1 MRIPQFLRR
10 FLIGYLLLQT
20 VMAGIFVLVLSGAT
34 RTQLIQESRNQ
45 MQALALVLRRHINE
59 LPDGIHDKSIPR
71 QLALL
76 GSDTNFRFTVIDS
89 GGTVVAD
96 SEKGTQDIGPHGNRP
111 EVLQAKANGS
121 GFTQRYSSTLKMPM
135 MYLAILENPRGTEPT
150 ADTGI
155 IRVAVSADPIN
166 ASIRSLQI
174 YTWLFALVLIVV
186 TGLVITVL
194 SVRAMAPLKQFADAA
209 GQIAVGKYDSVPAM
223 LGRTDEWGSLADAF
237 RHMQRELASRE
248 NSIAENS
255 AKTEAV
261 LSSMT
266 EGVVAI
272 DRQRSILLAN
282 RAACRMFEL
291 VNPDLVGR
299 NLLEIVRAP
308 ELASAVEKTFREKIS
323 SKTEFQTTAK
333 PRRIINASVAVL
345 SAKKDGGNEAIG
357 ATVVFNDVTDLRQL
371 ETIRRDFVANVSHEL
386 KTPLASIK
394 AYAETL
400 RLGAIHDE
408 QKNIAFV
415 SQIESQAELLNRQIH
430 DLLQLARVE
439 SGEQHWDIKAISI
452 NDLCVSSIEQFQSAA
467 DSRNIKISRALD
479 PRRPMAVAD
488 AEGVRTILNNLISN
502 AIHYTPG
509 GGSVVVST
517 DINDSD
523 VLIKVT
529 DTGYGIDP
537 EHQARIFERFYRVDK
552 ARSREM
558 GGTGLGL
565 SIVKHLVM
573 AFEGSVK
580 LESQLGKGSTFSIRL
595 PAAT

>member
-1 MRIPQFLRR
+1 
-10 FLIGYLLLQT
+10 
-20 VMAGIFVLVLSGAT
+20 
-34 RTQLIQESRNQ
+34 
-45 MQALALVLRRHINE
+45 
-59 LPDGIHDKSIPR
+59 
-71 QLALL
+71 
-76 GSDTNFRFTVIDS
+76 
-89 GGTVVAD
+89 
-96 SEKGTQDIGPHGNRP
+96 
-111 EVLQAKANGS
+111 
-121 GFTQRYSSTLKMPM
+121 
-135 MYLAILENPRGTEPT
+135 
-150 ADTGI
+150 
-155 IRVAVSADPIN
+155 
-166 ASIRSLQI
+166 
-174 YTWLFALVLIVV
+174 
-186 TGLVITVL
+186 
-194 SVRAMAPLKQFADAA
+194 
-209 GQIAVGKYDSVPAM
+209 
-223 LGRTDEWGSLADAF
+223 
-237 RHMQRELASRE
+237 
-248 NSIAENS
+248 
-255 AKTEAV
+255 
-261 LSSMT
+261 
-266 EGVVAI
+266 
-272 DRQRSILLAN
+272 
-282 RAACRMFEL
+282 MFEL

-308 ELASAVEKTFREKIS
+308 ELAFAVEKTFRERIS
-323 SKTEFQTTAK
+323 TKTEFQTTTK
-333 PRRIINASVAVL
+333 PRKIINASVAVL
-345 SAKKDGGNEAIG
+345 SAKSDRGLETLG

-408 QKNIAFV
+408 QKNMAFL

-452 NDLCVSSIEQFQSAA
+452 NDLCAASVEQFQSAA
-467 DSRNIKISRALD
+467 DSRNIKLSQTLD

-517 DINDSD
+517 DIDDSD
-523 VLIKVT
+523 VLIKVA
-529 DTGYGIDP
+529 DTGLGIDP

-573 AFEGSVK
+573 AFEGSIK
-580 LESQLGKGSTFSIRL
+580 LESQLGKGSTFSVRL